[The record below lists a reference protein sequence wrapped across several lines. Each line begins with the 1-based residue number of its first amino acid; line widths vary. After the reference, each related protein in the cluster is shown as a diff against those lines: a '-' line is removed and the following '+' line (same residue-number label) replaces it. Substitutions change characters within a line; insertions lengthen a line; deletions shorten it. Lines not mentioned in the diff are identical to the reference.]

1 MSFFNNLSA
10 LFGTKQAAPAQ
21 DRAAATGA
29 ATPAKSARPLPQP
42 TPLRKQPIVA
52 KPAKQQENQTQ
63 PSPAAAS
70 ALANQPAARG
80 RLSLTADEK
89 ASVQDA
95 LREAQSKAR
104 EIIVEA
110 KAEALSIR
118 SEAER
123 KSRELSAQLE
133 NQQRS
138 IDSKLDKIDERL
150 NQMAKK
156 EAAIDAEKRDVESLK
171 QKLQKT
177 QDEAL
182 KRLEKAAHLTVD
194 EAKDEL
200 FSDLEK
206 RLAKDM
212 AQFIRQKEETAKSE
226 ADDVVKEIL
235 VDAMK
240 HGATDYVSE
249 YTISVVTLPSEE
261 SKGKIIGKSGRNIHT
276 FEKVTGV
283 DVDLDVS
290 PTEVRLSCYDPVRR
304 EIARIALER
313 LVKDGRIQPSRI
325 EETVEKVRSEIDK
338 IIFEAG
344 KSLCH
349 ELNVYNLP
357 ADLMKLLGKFKYR
370 FSYGQNMIAHTLE
383 ETKIGVKLASE
394 LGIDAN
400 TVKLGCLLHDIGK
413 VSEEEEG
420 SHIELGVK
428 IAKRFNM
435 PQGVIDCIAQHHED
449 EPFTGAEQMVV
460 YIADAISGARPG
472 ARYENYEE
480 YVKRLTQLEDIAQ
493 AYEQVKQ
500 AYAIQAGR
508 EVRVLLEPERSK
520 DDDVKVLSLKIK
532 DEIQNKV
539 TYPGTVTVTVIR
551 ETRGQAVAK

>member
-10 LFGTKQAAPAQ
+10 LFGTKQPGGKKAS
-21 DRAAATGA
+21 
-29 ATPAKSARPLPQP
+29 PAKPSAQRLSVAIPAPLPLKPVQP
-42 TPLRKQPIVA
+42 LKNQPQ
-52 KPAKQQENQTQ
+52 AKQ
-63 PSPAAAS
+63 
-70 ALANQPAARG
+70 ARG
-80 RLSLTADEK
+80 RAAKDAVAMPGVTQTTPAPVQPLVVPTDTK
-89 ASVQDA
+89 AQLDDLVRD
-95 LREAQSKAR
+95 AQSKAR

-110 KAEALSIR
+110 KAEALTIR
-118 SEAER
+118 SDAER
-123 KSRELSAQLE
+123 KSRELATQLE

-138 IDSKLDKIDERL
+138 LDSKLDKIDERL
-150 NQMAKK
+150 SQMDRK
-156 EAAIDAEKRDVESLK
+156 EATIDSEKKDIESLK
-171 QKLQKT
+171 VKLKQGH
-177 QDEAL
+177 DEVL
-182 KRLEKAAHLTVD
+182 ERLEKAAHLTVD
-194 EAKDEL
+194 EAKTEL
-200 FSDLEK
+200 FTDLES
-206 RLAKDM
+206 RMARDM
-212 AQFIRQKEETAKSE
+212 AQYIRQREEVAKSE
-226 ADDVVKEIL
+226 ADDRVREIL

-240 HGATDYVSE
+240 HGATDYVPE
-249 YTISVVTLPSEE
+249 YTISVVHLPSEE
-261 SKGKIIGKSGRNIHT
+261 AKGKIIGKSGRNIHT

-304 EIARIALER
+304 EVGRIALER

-325 EETVEKVRSEIDK
+325 EETVEKVRSELDK

-344 KSLCH
+344 KTLCH
-349 ELNVYNLP
+349 DLNVYNLP

-370 FSYGQNMIAHTLE
+370 FSYGQNMIAHTME

-394 LGIDAN
+394 LGLDVNI
-400 TVKLGCLLHDIGK
+400 VKLGCLLHDIGK

-428 IAKRFNM
+428 IAKRFNL
-435 PQGVIDCIAQHHED
+435 PQAVIDCIAQHHED

-460 YIADAISGARPG
+460 YISDAISGARPG

-480 YVKRLTQLEDIAQ
+480 YVKRLTQLEDIAT

-508 EVRVLLEPERSK
+508 EVRVLLEPEHSK

-551 ETRGQAVAK
+551 EVRGQAVAK